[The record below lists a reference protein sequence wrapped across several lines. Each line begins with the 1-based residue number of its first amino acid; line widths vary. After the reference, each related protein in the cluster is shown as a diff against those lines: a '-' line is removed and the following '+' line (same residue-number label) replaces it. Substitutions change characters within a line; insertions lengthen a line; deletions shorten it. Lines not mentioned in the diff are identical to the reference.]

1 MFKATDLSS
10 RLIIN
15 LADGRRI
22 GPVKD
27 MIMNDAGG
35 VEAIVLRGRKRLMG
49 MLRDK
54 DIVVP
59 WPQVKKIGVDA
70 VLVEIEDL

>member
-27 MIMNDAGG
+27 MIMNDAGR

-49 MLRDK
+49 VLRDK

-70 VLVEIEDL
+70 VLVEIEGL

>member
-27 MIMNDAGG
+27 MIMNDAGR

-49 MLRDK
+49 VLRDK